1 MMVQPIPQK
10 LGSVAASTS
19 SGATTRSTGG
29 GNREIVDALSRIER
43 ALSGGRRITSEEIM
57 DALGNQL
64 IKRVNLDGGVV
75 R

>member
-29 GNREIVDALSRIER
+29 GNREIVDALGRIER
-43 ALSGGRRITSEEIM
+43 KMSSGGRITSDDIM
-57 DALGNQL
+57 NAFGRQIMTSTGSTGGLG
-64 IKRVNLDGGVV
+64 
-75 R
+75 